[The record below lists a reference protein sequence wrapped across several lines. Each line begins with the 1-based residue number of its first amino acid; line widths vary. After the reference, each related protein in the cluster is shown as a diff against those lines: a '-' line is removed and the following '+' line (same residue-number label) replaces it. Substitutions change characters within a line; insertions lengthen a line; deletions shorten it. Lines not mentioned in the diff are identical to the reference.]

1 MIRKLQMKFVAVL
14 MTMVVVMLCVIF
26 GMTLASTQRS
36 LDAAEM
42 DALQRGINSPG
53 FLPDR
58 EMEASGLPY
67 FVLTMDM
74 LGNVRA
80 SGTVSADT
88 YAEEAL
94 ISFWNEAVSNEDTAG
109 TIEDYNLRY
118 LRSGNRMSTS
128 VIFVDITSHKLTMQN
143 LVRTCVVIGLISLVL
158 LFGVAVLLSRW
169 MTRPVEKAWDQQRQF
184 VADASHELK
193 TPLTVIMTNA
203 ELLQAAEGDSRQ
215 QYTAG
220 ILTMSHQMRSLV
232 EGLLELARVD
242 NGAVKTSFMPLNFS
256 QLVSDGILP
265 FEPLYFE
272 KELLLES
279 NIEDGVHIR
288 GSVNHLQQVVEILLD
303 NAMKY
308 CSPQGRVWLTL
319 QRQGNYAMLTVANT
333 GEPIAR
339 EDLKNIFK
347 RFYRVDKARSRDGS
361 FGLGLSIAES
371 IVSEHRG
378 KIWAESSQG
387 INKFCVQL
395 PIL

>member
-14 MTMVVVMLCVIF
+14 MVLVTVMLCAIL

-36 LDAAEM
+36 LDAAVMET
-42 DALQRGINSPG
+42 LRRGISAPG
-53 FLPDR
+53 FLPER
-58 EMEASGLPY
+58 KPETSGLPY

-74 LGNVRA
+74 LGNVRI

-88 YAEEAL
+88 YTEEEL
-94 ISFWNEAVSNEDTAG
+94 IGFWNEAVTAEETGG

-128 VIFVDITSHKLTMQN
+128 VIFVDITSHKLTMQG
-143 LVRTCVVIGLISLVL
+143 LVRRCVLIGLTSLVL
-158 LFGVAVLLSRW
+158 LFAAAVLLSKW
-169 MTRPVEKAWDQQRQF
+169 MTRPVEKAWKQQRQF

-203 ELLQAAEGDSRQ
+203 ELLQAAEGDNRQ

-242 NGAVKTSFMPLNFS
+242 NGAVKTAFMPLNLS
-256 QLVSDGILP
+256 LLVSDGVLP

-279 NIEDGVHIR
+279 EIEDGVHIR
-288 GSVNHLQQVVEILLD
+288 GSVHHLQQVVEILLD

-308 CSPQGRVWLTL
+308 CSPRGRVRVTL
-319 QRQGNYAMLTVANT
+319 QRQGHCALLTVANT

-361 FGLGLSIAES
+361 CGLGLSIAES
-371 IVSEHRG
+371 IVAEHGG

>member
-14 MTMVVVMLCVIF
+14 MVLVLVMLCVIF

-36 LDAAEM
+36 LDAAAME
-42 DALQRGINSPG
+42 ALQRNINNPG

-58 EMEASGLPY
+58 ESDASGLPY
-67 FVLTMDM
+67 FILTMDM
-74 LGNVRA
+74 LGNIRV
-80 SGTVSADT
+80 SGTVSTDS
-88 YAEEAL
+88 YDEEEL
-94 ISFWNEAVSNEDTAG
+94 IGFWKQAISAKDESG
-109 TIEDYNLRY
+109 TIEGHDLRY
-118 LRSGNRMSTS
+118 LRTGNRIVTS
-128 VIFVDITSHKLTMQN
+128 VVFVDVTSHRLTMQG
-143 LVRTCVVIGLISLVL
+143 LVRTCVIIGLLSLVL
-158 LFGVAVLLSRW
+158 LFAAAVLLSKW
-169 MTRPVEKAWDQQRQF
+169 MTRPVEKAWEQQRQF

-203 ELLQAAEGDSRQ
+203 ELLQQAEGESRQ
-215 QYTAG
+215 QYATG

-242 NGAVKTSFMPLNFS
+242 NGAVKTSFVPLNFS
-256 QLVSDGILP
+256 LLVSDGVLP
-265 FEPLYFE
+265 FEALYFE
-272 KELLLES
+272 RDLTLES
-279 NIEDGVHIR
+279 KIEAGINVR
-288 GSVNHLQQVVEILLD
+288 GSVAHLQQVVEILLD

-308 CSPQGRVWLTL
+308 CSPRGRAWLTL
-319 QRQGNYAMLTVANT
+319 QRQGNYALLTVANT
-333 GEPIAR
+333 GEPISQA
-339 EDLKNIFK
+339 DLKNIFK

-371 IVSEHRG
+371 IVSDHRG